1 MIWLSKTNTAFPS
14 AEKTD
19 ENGILA
25 LGGDLSP
32 ERLIAA
38 YRNGIFP
45 WYNEGEPI
53 TWYCPNPRMVLFFD
67 RLKVSKSLK
76 KTLKKELFTI
86 TFNTHFQEVIQACK
100 SIERKEG
107 FGTWITD
114 DMQKAY
120 LNLHKKGIAKSVEV
134 WQNGKL
140 VGGLYGIDLGT
151 IFCGESMFSR
161 VSNASKVGFVSLVEK
176 LKKEQYKLLDCQVY
190 NPHLASLGAEEIDR
204 DLFLKILQKS

>member
-1 MIWLSKTNTAFPS
+1 MIWLSKKNTAFPT
-14 AEKTD
+14 AENTD

-32 ERLIAA
+32 ERLLAA

-76 KTLKKELFTI
+76 KILKKELFTI

-100 SIERKEG
+100 STERKVLAPGSQTTCKRHTSTCTKRELPSP
-107 FGTWITD
+107 WR
-114 DMQKAY
+114 Y
-120 LNLHKKGIAKSVEV
+120 
-134 WQNGKL
+134 GK
-140 VGGLYGIDLGT
+140 T
-151 IFCGESMFSR
+151 ENS
-161 VSNASKVGFVSLVEK
+161 
-176 LKKEQYKLLDCQVY
+176 
-190 NPHLASLGAEEIDR
+190 
-204 DLFLKILQKS
+204 

>member
-100 SIERKEG
+100 SIDRKEG

-151 IFCGESMFSR
+151 VFCGESMFSR
-161 VSNASKVGFVSLVEK
+161 VSNASKVGFVYLVEK

-190 NPHLASLGAEEIDR
+190 NEHLASLGAEEIDR
-204 DLFLKILQKS
+204 DLFLKILQKG

>member
-1 MIWLSKTNTAFPS
+1 MIWLSKNNTAFPT
-14 AEKTD
+14 AENTD

-32 ERLIAA
+32 ERLLEA

-53 TWYCPNPRMVLFFD
+53 IWYCPNPRMVLFFD

-114 DMQKAY
+114 DMIKAY

-140 VGGLYGIDLGT
+140 VGGLFGIDLGT
-151 IFCGESMFSR
+151 VFCGESMFSR
-161 VSNASKVGFVSLVEK
+161 VSNASKVGFVYLVEK
-176 LKKEQYKLLDCQVY
+176 LKKDQYKLLDCQVY
-190 NPHLASLGAEEIDR
+190 NQHLASLGAEEIDR
-204 DLFLKILQKS
+204 DLFLKILQKN

>member
-1 MIWLSKTNTAFPS
+1 MIWLSKKNTAFPT
-14 AEKTD
+14 AENTD

-32 ERLIAA
+32 ERLLAA

-53 TWYCPNPRMVLFFD
+53 TWHCPNPRMVLFFD

-100 SIERKEG
+100 SIDRKEG

-134 WQNGKL
+134 WQNEKL

-151 IFCGESMFSR
+151 VFCGESMFSR
-161 VSNASKVGFVSLVEK
+161 VSNASKVGLR
-176 LKKEQYKLLDCQVY
+176 LDHSAG
-190 NPHLASLGAEEIDR
+190 NRH
-204 DLFLKILQKS
+204 

>member
-1 MIWLSKTNTAFPS
+1 MIRLSKKNTAFPT
-14 AEKTD
+14 AENTD

-32 ERLIAA
+32 ERLITA

-76 KTLKKELFTI
+76 KILKKELFTI

-100 SIERKEG
+100 SIDRKEG

-151 IFCGESMFSR
+151 VFCGESMFSR

-190 NPHLASLGAEEIDR
+190 NKHLASLGAEEINR
-204 DLFLKILQKS
+204 DLFLKILQKG